1 MTCPWTLRTVC
12 LPQVR
17 FTPSFSFFFSS
28 VLFSDCAP
36 VATAPDPQRLMNGI
50 KMPLPRA
57 RSPVKTF
64 LQSPAHKNPHLGP
77 SSSPVRGSIID
88 QRARDEAELRGQFF
102 KRRLD
107 FGMNGASSRPVL
119 KPTRA
124 SPRTARKGRDA
135 SRDQEDDDEE
145 AILQG
150 QDDTNGHDESMALI
164 DVEGGDDMPLNG
176 DDDDDVELGEDS
188 RDVDVHQTN
197 GHAARR
203 ATRRSG
209 RLSESLLDDESVDA
223 PEPQPE
229 SDDEAE
235 DLPARPS
242 PVRSRKRD
250 RPAAAHPPAD
260 EDADEAPRRSTKR
273 RRSDN
278 PADPEPSEPEPKKPA
293 GRPRGRSAKQ
303 TAGTASGSK
312 EASASASAS
321 APTALQKP
329 KGKRGRLAKTAAAA
343 PSNRSE
349 SPAEEAAAGADT
361 SLAVVPRGPPLP
373 KSRGLLI
380 SRRRVEVPG
389 SNDGILRTRS
399 GRNSFKPLA
408 FWRNEHVDY
417 DPDAATEDMF
427 ARGGKVAKVLLP
439 TVKEIVRVEQEE
451 APTKKKPG
459 HKSSKSSSVS
469 KSKRG
474 GRRSSSESHPF
485 FDPEPADAWEEEP
498 GTLSGDAVVWRAEY
512 DWSPPAL
519 EDEVEVE
526 PEQLAVSGRAVQT
539 REIRNASFRFAK
551 TLSMPFFGA
560 GVVDLPPGAEK
571 RPKNSRKMYMTFFVF
586 SGRVLV
592 TVNETSFRISRG
604 GMWFVPRG
612 EPFFFSFS
620 HLEFGL
626 EGGEKSDE
634 TDKTENRQ
642 YVQYRKRLRRA
653 GEGVLLPGLRAVP
666 AAARRG
672 RRVCPCGMSSGDVT
686 AECVQLPSAY
696 VCVRERNMRLLLPY
710 RSGVYLTLR

>member
-1 MTCPWTLRTVC
+1 MAPRTGARRHQSQSEEIFELGKQGRKTGITIRDTGARDEHGMQPLEDIFSSPEKTGPVN
-12 LPQVR
+12 LNR
-17 FTPSFSFFFSS
+17 ARTPSVSGAQYSENEHDD
-28 VLFSDCAP
+28 SDDMP
-36 VATAPDPQRLMNGI
+36 MDIENTTAPDPQRLMNGI

-88 QRARDEAELRGQFF
+88 QRTREETELRGQSP

-124 SPRTARKGRDA
+124 SPRTARKGREA

-150 QDDTNGHDESMALI
+150 QEETNGHDESMALI
-164 DVEGGDDMPLNG
+164 DVEGDDDMPLNG
-176 DDDDDVELGEDS
+176 DDDDVELGEDS

-209 RLSESLLDDESVDA
+209 RLSESLLDDESVDV

-235 DLPARPS
+235 DLPAKPS
-242 PVRSRKRD
+242 PVRSRKRG
-250 RPAAAHPPAD
+250 RPAAAPHHAD

-273 RRSDN
+273 RRSEN
-278 PADPEPSEPEPKKPA
+278 PSDPEPSEPEPKKPA
-293 GRPRGRSAKQ
+293 GRPRGRPAKQ

-312 EASASASAS
+312 EASASAS
-321 APTALQKP
+321 TALRKP
-329 KGKRGRLAKTAAAA
+329 KGKRGRPANTAAAA
-343 PSNRSE
+343 PGNRSE

-417 DPDAATEDMF
+417 DPDAATEDVF
-427 ARGGKVAKVLLP
+427 ARGGKLGKVLLP

-459 HKSSKSSSVS
+459 HKSKSSSSFS

-474 GRRSSSESHPF
+474 GGRSSSSDNPF

-498 GTLSGDAVVWRAEY
+498 GTVSGDAVVWRAEY

-526 PEQLAVSGRAVQT
+526 PEQLAVSARAVQT

-571 RPKNSRKMYMTFFVF
+571 RPKNSRKMYMAFFVF

-612 EPFFFSFS
+612 NTYSIENDYDEPARVFFSQGCEPFQRPP
-620 HLEFGL
+620 
-626 EGGEKSDE
+626 D
-634 TDKTENRQ
+634 
-642 YVQYRKRLRRA
+642 A
-653 GEGVLLPGLRAVP
+653 GEESFL
-666 AAARRG
+666 
-672 RRVCPCGMSSGDVT
+672 
-686 AECVQLPSAY
+686 AE
-696 VCVRERNMRLLLPY
+696 
-710 RSGVYLTLR
+710 